1 MTIRTP
7 VVLLAAALVA
17 ASLPLTANPAEPGP
31 VVTEQIPASVVMRL
45 LHIDSPD
52 QLMLGGTP
60 EEFAERVSLPPEIRV
75 VASVSHCCE
84 EYSRHRVVADS
95 SLTEAE
101 LRKALTDSL
110 LASDWKRPPPQ
121 HPATR
126 SGFASS
132 RETGDDLTFCGAD
145 DAYLNA
151 SITESSEES
160 TAIELSLQTGYEY
173 SPCNRESADRHRGR
187 GMFSWTEDLV
197 PVLEPP
203 EGARSHGGGM
213 GGSDEYAELQAIVDT
228 DLSADV
234 LVDHYASQ
242 LAAAGWQAGRAVA
255 TTRAA
260 VADIAVSTPEGESV
274 IGFLMAHCG
283 LQDGFRCEARLRIYR
298 ERER

>member
-1 MTIRTP
+1 MPIRTP

-17 ASLPLTANPAEPGP
+17 ASLPLTANPAEPGQ
-31 VVTEQIPASVVMRL
+31 VVTEQVPASVVMRL

-52 QLMLGGTP
+52 QLMLGGVP

-160 TAIELSLQTGYEY
+160 TALELSLRTGYEY
-173 SPCNRESADRHRGR
+173 SPCSREAVERRYD
-187 GMFSWTEDLV
+187 GMFSWAQDLV

-203 EGARSHGGGM
+203 EGTRSHGGGM
-213 GGSDEYAELQAIVDT
+213 GGSDDYAELSAMVDT

-242 LAAAGWQAGRAVA
+242 LAAAGWQADRSVA

-260 VADIAVSTPEGESV
+260 VADVAVGTPEGESV

-283 LQDGFRCEARLRIYR
+283 LQDGFRCEAKLRIYR
-298 ERER
+298 ER

>member
-1 MTIRTP
+1 MPIRTA
-7 VVLLAAALVA
+7 VVLLAATLVA
-17 ASLPLTANPAEPGP
+17 AVPTVTASPAEPGP
-31 VVTEQIPASVVMRL
+31 IVTEQIPASVVMRL
-45 LHIDSPD
+45 LHIESPD
-52 QLMLGGTP
+52 QLVLGGVP

-84 EYSRHRVVADS
+84 DYSRHRVVADS
-95 SLTEAE
+95 KLTEAE
-101 LRKALTDSL
+101 LRKALADSL
-110 LASDWKRPPPQ
+110 LASGWKRPPPQ
-121 HPATR
+121 NPAIR

-132 RETGDDLTFCGAD
+132 RETGDDLTFCGAE

-151 SITESSEES
+151 SITESSDES
-160 TAIELSLQTGYEY
+160 TALELSLQTDYEY
-173 SPCNRESADRHRGR
+173 SPCSREPVYRHR

-213 GGSDEYAELQAIVDT
+213 GGSDEYAELQAMVDT

-242 LAAAGWQAGRAVA
+242 LAVAGWQVGRAVA

-260 VADIAVSTPEGESV
+260 VADVAVSTPEGKSI

-283 LQDGFRCEARLRIYR
+283 LQDGFRCETRLRIYR
-298 ERER
+298 EGER